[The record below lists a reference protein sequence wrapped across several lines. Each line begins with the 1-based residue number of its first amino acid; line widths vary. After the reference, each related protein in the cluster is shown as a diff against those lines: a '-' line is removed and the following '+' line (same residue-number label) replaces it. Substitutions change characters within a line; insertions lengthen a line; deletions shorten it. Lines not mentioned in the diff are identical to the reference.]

1 MRAWSRLTP
10 IASALDDIAQRFGLS
25 VSLLEHKLQRHWPV
39 IVGEHVA
46 AHTRPESIRF
56 KKLYVITDS
65 SVWVQQLT
73 FLKPSLLESINTAA
87 GSPIVTDIVLR
98 VGEVEHETPG
108 DGSESP
114 SRLTK
119 IQPAHSLSPES
130 LAEVSRHAE
139 AVEDPD
145 IRACRTEDRGR
156 APANPTDPHKSRLS
170 VPRSLHERTRPLQA
184 CPSRLWLGQWVRSDP
199 LLRIRPADS
208 ILSLLSQKLLA
219 MMCPPVRQSGLPL
232 HTGATY
238 PVPPTPHA

>member
-1 MRAWSRLTP
+1 
-10 IASALDDIAQRFGLS
+10 

-145 IRACRTEDRGR
+145 IRACLTEVMVR
-156 APANPTDPHKSRLS
+156 ALANP
-170 VPRSLHERTRPLQA
+170 
-184 CPSRLWLGQWVRSDP
+184 SDP
-199 LLRIRPADS
+199 
-208 ILSLLSQKLLA
+208 QKL
-219 MMCPPVRQSGLPL
+219 R
-232 HTGATY
+232 
-238 PVPPTPHA
+238 